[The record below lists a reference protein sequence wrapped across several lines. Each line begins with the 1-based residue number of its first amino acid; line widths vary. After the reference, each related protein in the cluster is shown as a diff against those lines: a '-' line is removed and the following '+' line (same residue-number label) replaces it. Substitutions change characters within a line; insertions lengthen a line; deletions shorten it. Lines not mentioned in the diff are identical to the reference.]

1 MPDEKPT
8 TSDTPAARQRTPD
21 APDQGEAPA
30 ATAVVAEDGATSGAG
45 ASTNGPASATSTAP
59 EKPVEAAPVD
69 DRQQWYCVDPYGPK
83 TQCTPFRSN
92 AHLTPDGHIECPN
105 CGGKSAMRAEIFEV
119 NHPETPPR
127 DIRAPAAI

>member
-8 TSDTPAARQRTPD
+8 ATDAPAARQRTPD
-21 APDQGEAPA
+21 APDQAAGENREVDVAHIQGRSDGGGEAA
-30 ATAVVAEDGATSGAG
+30 AAVA
-45 ASTNGPASATSTAP
+45 AP

-83 TQCTPFRSN
+83 TNCPPFHSD
-92 AHLTPDGHIECPN
+92 AHLTPDGHIQCPN
-105 CGGKSAMRAEIFEV
+105 CGGKSAMRAEIYDL
-119 NHPETPPR
+119 NHPATPPR